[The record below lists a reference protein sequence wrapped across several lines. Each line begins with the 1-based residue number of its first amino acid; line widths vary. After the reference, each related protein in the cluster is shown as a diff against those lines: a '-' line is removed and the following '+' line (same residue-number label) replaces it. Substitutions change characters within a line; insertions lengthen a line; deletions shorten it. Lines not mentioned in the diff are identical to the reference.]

1 MTSRINIRRTLQN
14 ALRRAR
20 EDRQSS
26 TVPTSENER
35 LRQGILNFF
44 LPVYDIFDALYDQ
57 DVRLPIGP
65 TRCSRI
71 TSGRE
76 MQQFVEGIGAA
87 PQVTQPLNSVCMLII
102 TLATR
107 KTPHA
112 LADLTTAKW
121 RCRIQQPNGPDLANQ
136 LIGNLETLCNWV
148 TKVIAEY
155 ECESA
160 EPIVN
165 NSTPL
170 TDMRE
175 TPVRDR
181 EERTDVVEDV
191 ELHSRERVIM
201 LDDDFNEETHAS
213 PNPQEE

>member
-1 MTSRINIRRTLQN
+1 MTRINTRRTLQH

-20 EDRQSS
+20 EDRQSP

-44 LPVYDIFDALYDQ
+44 TPVYDIFDALYDQ

-65 TRCSRI
+65 ARRDRI

-76 MQQFVEGIGAA
+76 MRQFVERIGAA
-87 PQVTQPLNSVCMLII
+87 PQITQPLNSVCTLII
-102 TLATR
+102 TLATH
-107 KTPHA
+107 KTPHGLVD
-112 LADLTTAKW
+112 LATAKW

-136 LIGNLETLCNWV
+136 LIDNLGTLCNWV

-160 EPIVN
+160 EPIVD
-165 NSTPL
+165 NSVPL
-170 TDMRE
+170 ADMQE
-175 TPVRDR
+175 APVRDR

-201 LDDDFNEETHAS
+201 LDDDLNEETHAS